1 MTEESPKAIFYALA
15 ANLGIAL
22 CKFAA
27 AAFTGSG
34 SMFAEAIHST
44 ADCGNQVLLLFG
56 LKQARRPASML
67 HPLGAGRAIYFY
79 SLIVALLLFFV
90 GGVFSVYEGAHR
102 LVAREPLSHAYIALG
117 VLGVSVVLEA
127 FSLMGAL
134 KEIRKT
140 NPNKSMWRWFRE
152 TRESELLVVTGED
165 VAALLGLAIAFAAVL
180 ATMVTGNPAYDAWGS
195 IGVGVLLMV
204 IAFLVAREVK
214 SMIIGESASPEVRRA
229 IEAHLRTRNEIRSI
243 INLITLQWGK
253 HVVVAVQA
261 EMIDYESGRAMV
273 DAINVVEADLQE
285 EFPQVRWVFFEP
297 DVPRVR
303 TEASL
308 D

>member
-1 MTEESPKAIFYALA
+1 MKEESPKAIFYALA

-140 NPNKSMWRWFRE
+140 NPDKSMWRWFRE

-180 ATMVTGNPAYDAWGS
+180 ATMMTGNPAYDAWGS

-204 IAFLVAREVK
+204 IAYLVAREVK

-285 EFPQVRWVFFEP
+285 KFPQVRWVFFEP

>member
-15 ANLGIAL
+15 ANLGIAI

-56 LKQARRPASML
+56 LRQARRPASLL

-79 SLIVALLLFFV
+79 SLLVALLLFFV
-90 GGVFSVYEGAHR
+90 GGAFSVYEGVHR
-102 LVAREPLSHAYIALG
+102 LMAHEPLSHAYIALG

-134 KEIRKT
+134 REIRKT
-140 NPNKSMWRWFRE
+140 NTGRSMWRWFRE

-180 ATMVTGNPAYDAWGS
+180 MTMITGNPAFDAWGS

-204 IAFLVAREVK
+204 IAYLVAREVK

-229 IEAHLRTRNEIRSI
+229 IEAHLRTRSEIRSI
-243 INLITLQWGK
+243 INLITLQWGR

-273 DAINVVEADLQE
+273 DAINIVEADLQAT
-285 EFPQVRWVFFEP
+285 FPQVRWVFFEP

>member
-15 ANLGIAL
+15 ANIGIAI

-34 SMFAEAIHST
+34 AMFAEAIHSS

-56 LKQARRPASML
+56 LRQARRPASPL

-90 GGVFSVYEGAHR
+90 GGAFSVYEGVR
-102 LVAREPLSHAYIALG
+102 RVLVHEPLSYAYVALT

-127 FSLMGAL
+127 LSLTGAMR
-134 KEIRKT
+134 EIRKT
-140 NPNKSMWRWFRE
+140 NPDKSLWRWFRE
-152 TRESELLVVTGED
+152 TRESELLVVAGED
-165 VAALLGLAIAFAAVL
+165 IAALAGLAIAFVAVL
-180 ATMVTGNPAYDAWGS
+180 LTMLTGNPIFDALGS
-195 IGVGVLLMV
+195 IGVGLLLMV
-204 IAFLVAREVK
+204 IAWLVAREVK

-229 IEAHLRTRNEIRSI
+229 IEAHLRARGEIRSI
-243 INLITLQWGK
+243 INLITLQWGR

-261 EMIDYESGRAMV
+261 EMIDYDSGRAMV
-273 DAINVVEADLQE
+273 DAINVIEAELQDK
-285 EFPQVRWVFFEP
+285 FPQVRWVFFEP
-297 DVPRVR
+297 DVPR
-303 TEASL
+303 T
-308 D
+308 

>member
-15 ANLGIAL
+15 ANIGIAV

-34 SMFAEAIHST
+34 AMFAEAIHSS

-56 LKQARRPASML
+56 LRQARRPASPL

-90 GGVFSVYEGAHR
+90 GGAFSVYEGVHR
-102 LVAREPLSHAYIALG
+102 VIVREPLSYAYVALG

-127 FSLMGAL
+127 LSLTGAMR
-134 KEIRKT
+134 EIRKEH
-140 NPNKSMWRWFRE
+140 PDKSLWRWFRE
-152 TRESELLVVTGED
+152 TRESELLVVAGED
-165 VAALLGLAIAFAAVL
+165 VAALAGLAIAFIAVL
-180 ATMVTGNPAYDAWGS
+180 LTMVTGNPVFDALGS
-195 IGVGVLLMV
+195 VGVGLLLMV
-204 IAFLVAREVK
+204 IAYLVAREVK

-229 IEAHLRTRNEIRSI
+229 IDAHLRARNEIRSI
-243 INLITLQWGK
+243 INLITLQWGR

-273 DAINVVEADLQE
+273 DAINMIEADLQQT
-285 EFPQVRWVFFEP
+285 FPQVRWVFFEP
-297 DVPRVR
+297 DVPRV
-303 TEASL
+303 
-308 D
+308 

>member
-1 MTEESPKAIFYALA
+1 MKEESPKAIFYALA
-15 ANLGIAL
+15 ANIGIAV

-34 SMFAEAIHST
+34 AMFAEAIHSS

-56 LKQARRPASML
+56 LRQARRPASAL

-90 GGVFSVYEGAHR
+90 GGAFSVYEGVHR
-102 LVAREPLSHAYIALG
+102 VLVRERLSYAYVALT

-127 FSLMGAL
+127 LSLMGAMR
-134 KEIRKT
+134 EIRK
-140 NPNKSMWRWFRE
+140 NHPDKSLWRWFRE
-152 TRESELLVVTGED
+152 TRESELLVVAGED
-165 VAALLGLAIAFAAVL
+165 IAALAGLAIAFVAVL
-180 ATMVTGNPAYDAWGS
+180 LTMVTGNPLFDALGS
-195 IGVGVLLMV
+195 IGVGLLLMV
-204 IAFLVAREVK
+204 IAWLVAREVK

-229 IEAHLRTRNEIRSI
+229 IDAHLRARTEIRSI
-243 INLITLQWGK
+243 INLITLQWGR

-273 DAINVVEADLQE
+273 DAINIIEADLQAT
-285 EFPQVRWVFFEP
+285 FPQVRWVFFEP
-297 DVPRVR
+297 DVPR
-303 TEASL
+303 A
-308 D
+308 

>member
-1 MTEESPKAIFYALA
+1 MKEESPKAIFYALA
-15 ANLGIAL
+15 ANIGIAL

-140 NPNKSMWRWFRE
+140 NPDKSMWRWFRE

-180 ATMVTGNPAYDAWGS
+180 ATMMTGNPAYDAWGS

-229 IEAHLRTRNEIRSI
+229 IEAHLRTRKEIRSI

-273 DAINVVEADLQE
+273 DAINIVEADLQE
-285 EFPQVRWVFFEP
+285 KFPQVRWVFFEP

>member
-140 NPNKSMWRWFRE
+140 NPDKSMWRWFRE

-273 DAINVVEADLQE
+273 DAINIVEADLQE
-285 EFPQVRWVFFEP
+285 KFPQVRWVFFEP

>member
-1 MTEESPKAIFYALA
+1 MKEESPKAIFYALA
-15 ANLGIAL
+15 ANLGIAV

-34 SMFAEAIHST
+34 AMFAEAIHST

-56 LKQARRPASML
+56 LKQARRPASVL

-79 SLIVALLLFFV
+79 SLLVALLLFFV
-90 GGVFSVYEGAHR
+90 GGAFSVYEGVHR
-102 LVAREPLSHAYIALG
+102 LLAHEPLSHAYIALA

-127 FSLMGAL
+127 FSLMGAIR
-134 KEIRKT
+134 EIRKT
-140 NPNKSMWRWFRE
+140 NTNKSMWRWFRE

-165 VAALLGLAIAFAAVL
+165 VAALLGLAIAFVAVL
-180 ATMVTGNPAYDAWGS
+180 LTMITGNTAFDAWGS

-214 SMIIGESASPEVRRA
+214 SMMIGESASPEVRRA
-229 IEAHLRTRNEIRSI
+229 IEAHLRARNEIRSI
-243 INLITLQWGK
+243 INLITLQWGR

-261 EMIDYESGRAMV
+261 EMIDYDSGRAMV
-273 DAINVVEADLQE
+273 DAINIVEADLQE
-285 EFPQVRWVFFEP
+285 TFPQVRWVFFEP

-303 TEASL
+303 TDASR

>member
-1 MTEESPKAIFYALA
+1 MKEESPKAIFYALA
-15 ANLGIAL
+15 ANLGIAV

-44 ADCGNQVLLLFG
+44 ADCGNQILLLFG
-56 LKQARRPASML
+56 LKQARRPASLL
-67 HPLGAGRAIYFY
+67 HPLGAGRVIYFY

-90 GGVFSVYEGAHR
+90 GGVFSVYEGVHR
-102 LVAREPLSHAYIALG
+102 LMAHEPLSHAYIALG
-117 VLGVSVVLEA
+117 VLGVSVVLET
-127 FSLMGAL
+127 FSLMGAIR
-134 KEIRKT
+134 EIRKT
-140 NPNKSMWRWFRE
+140 NPDKSMWRWFRE

-165 VAALLGLAIAFAAVL
+165 VAALLGLAIAFVAVL
-180 ATMVTGNPAYDAWGS
+180 MTMITGNPVFDAWGS
-195 IGVGVLLMV
+195 VGVGVLLMV
-204 IAFLVAREVK
+204 IAVLVAREVK

-229 IEAHLRTRNEIRSI
+229 IEAHLHTRTEIRSI
-243 INLITLQWGK
+243 INLITLQWGR

-261 EMIDYESGRAMV
+261 EMIDYDSGRAMV
-273 DAINVVEADLQE
+273 DAINIVEADLQAT
-285 EFPQVRWVFFEP
+285 FPQVRWVFFEP